1 MIPICVCACAW
12 ACACVWSPSLSSMLK
27 ISMLYDM
34 FIPHNK
40 KEREV
45 VVEGEK
51 KRKGERE
58 KDGTNRCWDQ
68 HKCLFELH
76 KI

>member
-1 MIPICVCACAW
+1 
-12 ACACVWSPSLSSMLK
+12 MLK
-27 ISMLYDM
+27 ISMIYHM

-45 VVEGEK
+45 VVEEGK

-58 KDGTNRCWDQ
+58 KEGTNRC
-68 HKCLFELH
+68 
-76 KI
+76 